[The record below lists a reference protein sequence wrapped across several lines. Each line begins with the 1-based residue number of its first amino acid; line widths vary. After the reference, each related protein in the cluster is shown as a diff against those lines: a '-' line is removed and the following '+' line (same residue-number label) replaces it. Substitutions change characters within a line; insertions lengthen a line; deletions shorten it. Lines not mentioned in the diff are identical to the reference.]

1 MEESRKMAMTS
12 FLRFQGSSPSCRLS
26 ELEAGLVISRSYER
40 VKPPP
45 SAVLPPL
52 RVGSQGVPHSVTP
65 LK

>member
-12 FLRFQGSSPSCRLS
+12 FFRFQGFSPSCRLS

-45 SAVLPPL
+45 SAVPL
-52 RVGSQGVPHSVTP
+52 DYARGQGVPHSVTP